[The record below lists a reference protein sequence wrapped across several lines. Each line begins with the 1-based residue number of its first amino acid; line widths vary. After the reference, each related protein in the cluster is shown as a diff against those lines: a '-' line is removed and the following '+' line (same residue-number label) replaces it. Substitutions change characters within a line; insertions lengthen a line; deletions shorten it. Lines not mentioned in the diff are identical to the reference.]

1 MVNRA
6 DWFEDFQKNLSDLIA
21 RSPAAD
27 IERNIKAMMMQTFSR
42 MDLITREE
50 FDAQTDLLNR
60 AMARIVALE
69 AKVQELEARHGGD

>member
-1 MVNRA
+1 MPNRTE
-6 DWFEDFQKNLSDLIA
+6 WFEDFQKNMSDLIA

-27 IERNIKAMMMQTFSR
+27 LERNVKAMMAQGFAK

-50 FDAQTDLLNR
+50 FDVQAELLNK

-69 AKVQELEARHGGD
+69 AKIQDLEAENRPD